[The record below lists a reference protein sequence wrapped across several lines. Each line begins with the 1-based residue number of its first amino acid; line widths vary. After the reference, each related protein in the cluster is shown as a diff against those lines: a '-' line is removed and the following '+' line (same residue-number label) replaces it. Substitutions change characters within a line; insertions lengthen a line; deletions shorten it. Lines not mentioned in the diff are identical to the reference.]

1 MFNLINREYKDII
14 NDKLEELYILRK
26 RTFKDRLNW
35 KVSCKGECEFDEYD
49 NEHTHY
55 LLGCYNGELIC
66 SVRFI
71 RMKYPNMIT
80 GPFRNFFNYDAPADE
95 TLLESSRFFVDKDR
109 VKSLTETKLPFCHL
123 LFLGM
128 INYSRTIGMKGIL
141 TVCNK
146 SMLTILKRSGWQ
158 TQVETIGNSEKNE
171 PVYLLKLAINSE
183 SQDNLIKYIR
193 RYHCYDESFL
203 KKWPVY
209 L

>member
-1 MFNLINREYKDII
+1 MFNLINLKYKDII
-14 NDKLEELYILRK
+14 NNKLEELYFLRK
-26 RTFKDRLNW
+26 RIFKDRLNW

-80 GPFRNFFNYDAPADE
+80 GPFRDFFNYDVPEDE

-109 VKSLTETKLPFCHL
+109 VKLLTRTKLPFCHL

-128 INYSRTIGMKGIL
+128 INYSRTLGMKGIL
-141 TVCNK
+141 TVCSK
-146 SMLTILKRSGWQ
+146 SMYIIIKRSGWQ
-158 TQVETIGNSEKNE
+158 IQVETIGSSEKNE
-171 PVYLLKLAINSE
+171 LVYLLRLIIDAE
-183 SQDNLIKYIR
+183 SQDNLIKYIL
-193 RYHCYDESFL
+193 RYHYCDEYFL
-203 KKWPVY
+203 KKCPVY

>member
-1 MFNLINREYKDII
+1 MFNLINVEYKDII
-14 NDKLEELYILRK
+14 NDRLEELYLLRK

-35 KVSCKGECEFDEYD
+35 KVSCKGEREFDDYD
-49 NEHTHY
+49 NENTHY

-71 RMKYPNMIT
+71 SMKYPNMIT
-80 GPFRNFFNYDAPADE
+80 GPFRDFFHYTAPADD

-128 INYSRTIGMKGIL
+128 INYTRAIGMKGIL
-141 TVCNK
+141 TVCSR
-146 SMLTILKRSGWQ
+146 SMYTILKRSGWN
-158 TQVETIGNSEKNE
+158 TQVETIGNSEKDE
-171 PVYLLKLAINSE
+171 PVYLLRLAIDDD
-183 SQDNLIKYIR
+183 SQANLIKYIR
-193 RYHCYDESFL
+193 RYHYCDEYYL